1 MTGAADHDQRLQPPS
16 RDLTPG
22 KQPLNQ
28 LEIYSESL
36 LAAIDYAN
44 LAMEHLFGADAPR
57 DVDELLKV
65 LLQAV
70 VVDGQQP
77 LQQVPSLL
85 PALIVVLTFLHIW
98 LRRCIHKWRESL
110 ALVTTRE
117 RRSKN
122 RPPSTAVGKRA
133 KVLPAVLALLWA
145 AEDAAQPRTRADDVA
160 DEGPVLL

>member
-1 MTGAADHDQRLQPPS
+1 MTGAADHDQRLQPPA

-22 KQPLNQ
+22 NQPPSQLDQILNRF
-28 LEIYSESL
+28 SP
-36 LAAIDYAN
+36 AN
-44 LAMEHLFGADAPR
+44 DDANVAMEHLFGADAPR

-98 LRRCIHKWRESL
+98 LRRCIHKWQESL

-122 RPPSTAVGKRA
+122 RQPRTAVGKRA